1 MAKKRVTVY
10 FATNRK
16 PITDSAGR
24 ITDFTADLGPV
35 SGLNVRY
42 GQAQVDVDVARRRKS
57 IVAGSLNVADE
68 TLFGPVDSTPV
79 LGSNTIFDAIRA
91 DMCKGKPTI
100 AFIHGFSN
108 SFTDAIER
116 AGWILAFYGIDA
128 NMFVFTWPS
137 KGSAGPIPLPFV
149 DYAHDRSTAAA
160 SGPAIARTIRRLYDY
175 VDKLER
181 EQRCDQSIHLLC
193 HSMGNYVLRN
203 ALQALMRLPDAS
215 AGGTGDVGALSSL
228 SADEPDPSV
237 LRRSFDEIVLAAA
250 DEDADAFDDP
260 LKLKYL
266 PRLGRRVT
274 VYHSPKDWVLNT
286 LSATTKFN
294 GPRLGN
300 DGPDNMATISD
311 KVTAVDA
318 SVVLSLEQDPENH
331 QYYRVFP
338 AVRYDIVAVLKGTPQ
353 EQVRNRTAIS
363 AGRWRI
369 TNKRPPAS

>member
-1 MAKKRVTVY
+1 MPNKRVAVY
-10 FATNRK
+10 FATNRQ
-16 PITDSAGR
+16 PITDSAHR
-24 ITDFTADLGPV
+24 ITGFTADLGPV
-35 SGLNVRY
+35 GGLNVRY
-42 GQAQVDVDVARRRKS
+42 GQAQVDVDLARGKQS
-57 IVAGSLNVADE
+57 VVSGSLTVADE
-68 TLFGPVDSTPV
+68 SLFGPPGSAPV
-79 LGSNTIFDAIRA
+79 LGSQTIFDAVRA
-91 DMCKGKPTI
+91 DMAKGKPTI

-137 KGSAGPIPLPFV
+137 KGSGGPIPFPFV
-149 DYAHDRSTAAA
+149 DYVHDRSTAAA
-160 SGPAIARTIRRLYDY
+160 SGPAVARTIRRLYDY

-181 EQRCDQSIHLLC
+181 AQRCDQAIHLLC

-203 ALQALMRLPDAS
+203 AVQALMRLPDAGAVGS
-215 AGGTGDVGALSSL
+215 ADISVMSSL
-228 SADEPDPSV
+228 SSDRPDPSV

-266 PRLGRRVT
+266 PRLGQRVT
-274 VYHSPKDWVLNT
+274 VYRSPKDWVLNT
-286 LSATTKFN
+286 LSAATKFN

-311 KVTAVDA
+311 KVSAVDA
-318 SVVLSLEQDPENH
+318 SVVLSTAQEPENH

-338 AVRYDIVAVLKGTPQ
+338 AMRDDIVAVLKGTAQ
-353 EQVRNRTAIS
+353 DKVANRAAVS

-369 TNKRPPAS
+369 AKKTPNK